1 MSTRLF
7 EAGYS
12 ELEVAHVVGHS
23 SETVGKTETAKTYI
37 KKASLSVLQDRI
49 NSIEAISLPSIRDAI

>member
-23 SETVGKTETAKTYI
+23 AGTVGRTEAAKTYI
-37 KKASLSVLQDRI
+37 KKASLSGLRDRI
-49 NSIEAISLPSIRDAI
+49 NEVPRIALPAIKDVS